1 MDDFELAS
9 ALTGATRA
17 EKVATNPT
25 HITMISGVATSDSAD
40 GKVTVNLG
48 GDAVTSDGL
57 QQIEVSTSVSV
68 KQGDMVRVTLVGT
81 DGTAKDPLVTDI
93 VGGGD
98 RMQKLVDTLTGYVYV
113 DDSGVVVGKDGGTA
127 RAHMDTDGSFK
138 VEDADGNMLT
148 KMSAEFQLTPADEYF
163 QKSLL
168 NGGDSIIMRTKAEV
182 SPGSFQH
189 YPSVEAS
196 MHDEY
201 TAGYT
206 SLKDS
211 MVKIAAANLKVWDI
225 YNTAASY
232 VTMRHFCDL
241 LSPVVLYNSTA
252 GTNGTVT
259 LAGNAADYE
268 RLKIYY
274 KSDDNTYSSVEVYQP
289 DGKRVELSV
298 NHCTGTSASAAGP
311 IWVKGCMVTISGTSI
326 TVGTYGN
333 AKIDTTAS
341 SSVSVATENV
351 IKIVRVEGVRA

>member
-138 VEDADGNMLT
+138 VEDANGNM
-148 KMSAEFQLTPADEYF
+148 S
-163 QKSLL
+163 
-168 NGGDSIIMRTKAEV
+168 R
-182 SPGSFQH
+182 
-189 YPSVEAS
+189 
-196 MHDEY
+196 
-201 TAGYT
+201 
-206 SLKDS
+206 
-211 MVKIAAANLKVWDI
+211 
-225 YNTAASY
+225 
-232 VTMRHFCDL
+232 RC
-241 LSPVVLYNSTA
+241 
-252 GTNGTVT
+252 
-259 LAGNAADYE
+259 
-268 RLKIYY
+268 
-274 KSDDNTYSSVEVYQP
+274 
-289 DGKRVELSV
+289 
-298 NHCTGTSASAAGP
+298 
-311 IWVKGCMVTISGTSI
+311 
-326 TVGTYGN
+326 
-333 AKIDTTAS
+333 
-341 SSVSVATENV
+341 
-351 IKIVRVEGVRA
+351 